1 MLDTFEVLTTS
12 GVVLWSRTYVPV
24 GANVINSLIRD
35 VFIEERIQP
44 QAEDAGSKPTYKKE
58 GYTLKWTAAK
68 DLGLIFVAVYQS
80 LVHLTWIDKLLDNVR
95 ALFVGLYGEQLKTQ
109 NSSVVK
115 CDKFGS
121 YFDRQMQ
128 ELEGASDSGTP
139 SIKLITPESSTDND
153 SADETALKPPG
164 LQKPQP
170 SLYDT
175 SADSTP
181 VPTPDTSRPTT
192 PAQSQLLT
200 GKARPLGGKI
210 SRRDKK
216 KASAFSSAPV
226 SSGDE
231 ASAKKKGKGSKKGR
245 VWGEFGADEED
256 DSVLDYSRSDI
267 QGDVSGNEALEEI
280 KQETWGRKT
289 NKGEFVLR
297 DLDDEMDAIIAEQNA
312 KKDKDTPAA
321 ASGLVGSSLGAIGG
335 LFRNVV
341 GGKTLTKEDLAKPL
355 KGMEEHLLRKNVARE
370 AAVRLCESVERDLV
384 GIKTPSFTT
393 IEKTLKTSM
402 EKALTKI
409 LTPTS
414 SLDLLREI
422 QHTNSTTTR
431 PYVLSIVGVNG
442 VGKSTNLSK
451 IAFFL
456 LQNHHRVLIAAA
468 DTFRSGAVEQL
479 RVHVDRLKE
488 LSQREGGHVDL
499 FEKGYGKDAAN
510 IAADAVTFAAK
521 NNFNIKRLYAPRT
534 YHEAIEERWK
544 TPSPS
549 SSCLGWIKTF
559 INTSDEFVLNHHS
572 LDAYL
577 YIRFLKV
584 LTIMATVGAVIT
596 WPILLPVN
604 AIYGGGQDGLNML
617 SFSNVVS
624 PSRRFAH
631 AIMAWVFFGWV
642 MYVIGHE
649 MMFLA
654 ELRKAYLLS
663 MWNSS
668 CITQR
673 TVLFTGIPAEDLS
686 LEKLQGKFQNAVQI
700 TLVPDMGDVEY
711 DIKKL
716 EKANANLE
724 ISEIKHLKVLNKRQ
738 RNNQSMEDK
747 ALRTTHRLK
756 PLIGQKVDSRR
767 YYGGQIKELL
777 PKIDAAQLSHLAG
790 KEKLMN
796 AVFVAFDTM
805 SAAETAF
812 NENLDRRLAKFESR
826 QMGVLREEV
835 IWKNLGISSK
845 NRHKRRIL
853 ANLFITALIILWT
866 IPVAS
871 IGSISSLIYLQPR
884 HQAEMFGISNPIAR
898 AILTGLLPAILLAM
912 LMGLV
917 PVICRFV
924 AKLSG
929 AATLSEVEQQTQA
942 WCFAFQV
949 VQVFLVMTFIPSIE
963 SIVIQSCNALKDV
976 STLLIQHPA
985 KSSNFYMSY
994 FILYGLV
1001 NASRYLINTPGLLNG
1016 ILLSKFDKTPRQ
1028 MYMRYM
1034 SFSEPPWASGYSKW
1048 ATLGVIALSHA
1059 VIAPLIL
1066 GFAAIGLGLVYLVYK
1081 YNMLYVYDARID
1093 SKGGFYARALEELMV
1108 GVYLGELCLLCL
1120 FALGPRVGFVYHGL
1134 VFLQAGLIA
1143 LTIIFHMF
1151 LGRELKKMS
1160 LFSYKQ
1166 PNSDNTEASSQ
1177 EKDLTG
1183 YPDGGITA
1191 ANTSDTQI
1199 SKRRSSRPD
1208 TALIWTLNQPT
1219 IHNPAAIRLSPANR
1233 SLHKK
1238 ILPRHTPT
1246 ADFPVPECTE
1256 QDVTE
1261 ASLHPASAQREV
1273 VVWLARNKARSSEA
1287 QVKKSWEELEESGLK
1302 VTDCGFEL
1310 NEKGRVAWEEGGVR
1324 TAPFLSS

>member
-510 IAADAVTFAAK
+510 IAADA
-521 NNFNIKRLYAPRT
+521 KRLYAPRT